1 MTDSLEI
8 VSPGLLNTLVGSNGG
23 ISGSSSEVLA
33 VLVGDVFALGV
44 LVALG
49 ETEIDDIDVVAGG
62 VLTTDQEVVRLDVSV
77 DDPLIVHFFNALDQ
91 LDGDHQDGFQIEIAL
106 ARREEILEGGSE
118 QVHHHHV
125 ELVVRH

>member
-33 VLVGDVFALGV
+33 VLVGDVVALGV

-49 ETEIDDIDVVAGG
+49 ETEIDNVNVVAGG
-62 VLTTDQEVVRLDVSV
+62 VLSTDQEIVRLDVSV
-77 DDPLIVHFFNALDQ
+77 DDPLLVNFFNASDQ
-91 LDGDHQDGFQIEIAL
+91 LDSDH
-106 ARREEILEGGSE
+106 
-118 QVHHHHV
+118 
-125 ELVVRH
+125 

>member
-1 MTDSLEI
+1 MTYRLKI
-8 VSPGLLNTLVGSNGG
+8 VSPRLFNTLVGSNGG

-49 ETEIDDIDVVAGG
+49 ETEIDDINVVAGG

-77 DDPLIVHFFNALDQ
+77 DDPLLVHFFNASDQ
-91 LDGDHQDGFQIEIAL
+91 LDSDH
-106 ARREEILEGGSE
+106 
-118 QVHHHHV
+118 
-125 ELVVRH
+125 